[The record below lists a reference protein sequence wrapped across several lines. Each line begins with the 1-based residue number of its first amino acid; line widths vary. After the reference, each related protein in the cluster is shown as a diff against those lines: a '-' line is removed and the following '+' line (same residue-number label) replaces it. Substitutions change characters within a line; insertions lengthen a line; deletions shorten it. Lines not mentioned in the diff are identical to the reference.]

1 MRARARSCITRSITA
16 AEGRVLQPLQESP
29 RRRFASR
36 VQREPEAP
44 PPAPDGLPPAD
55 GLDELPL
62 DGDMVELDPL
72 GGTVVELEERGV
84 DAPWSLPL
92 FPELLLD
99 PELSQAT
106 SDNAERSAAAISHFL
121 SIMRLHPA
129 SLRTYVLTQ

>member
-1 MRARARSCITRSITA
+1 L
-16 AEGRVLQPLQESP
+16 EG
-29 RRRFASR
+29 
-36 VQREPEAP
+36 
-44 PPAPDGLPPAD
+44 DPPAD

-106 SDNAERSAAAISHFL
+106 SDSAERRAAAISHFL

-129 SLRTYVLTQ
+129 FVVHIRVDAITGGQKKKFRAPNFLTSRQLCFARTGFTARG